1 MKFLSKFKKKMSDLL
16 FGTVQIKDFDYF
28 NDGKINKVISFNPD
42 SDGDI
47 KYNIYSLD
55 KARIIQSEHTSLGV
69 LKKNFLI
76 NELSF
81 QSQDLIRKNINY
93 NKILKKGLI
102 SYKTKKLKGAS
113 LCLLQDISQKRN
125 YFHFIYDLISKI
137 LLLELM
143 DKKIHYDYLLF
154 PKTTE
159 NYQRDIIDAF
169 SLDKSKIIDC
179 DGINSLEVE
188 RLYIVEH
195 PYWKENSSWDSDCKK
210 IPSWII
216 KNLKRKFVTSKIKS
230 LKNKKIFIDRSDSTY
245 LFNQIENLDE
255 VKSIL
260 KKYDFDILQLTK
272 FPFLDQVSL
281 FNDANFVIGAHGAGF
296 ANLAF
301 CESGTKVLEFRHKNY
316 DFGLYERIA
325 KVNNLEYESWLTNLD
340 NNFQIVVNINKLIN
354 YLESNLKKE

>member
-55 KARIIQSEHTSLGV
+55 KARIIQSGHTSLGV

-125 YFHFIYDLISKI
+125 YFHFLLVKKMKI
-137 LLLELM
+137 L
-143 DKKIHYDYLLF
+143 
-154 PKTTE
+154 
-159 NYQRDIIDAF
+159 
-169 SLDKSKIIDC
+169 
-179 DGINSLEVE
+179 
-188 RLYIVEH
+188 
-195 PYWKENSSWDSDCKK
+195 
-210 IPSWII
+210 
-216 KNLKRKFVTSKIKS
+216 
-230 LKNKKIFIDRSDSTY
+230 
-245 LFNQIENLDE
+245 
-255 VKSIL
+255 
-260 KKYDFDILQLTK
+260 
-272 FPFLDQVSL
+272 
-281 FNDANFVIGAHGAGF
+281 
-296 ANLAF
+296 
-301 CESGTKVLEFRHKNY
+301 KV
-316 DFGLYERIA
+316 
-325 KVNNLEYESWLTNLD
+325 
-340 NNFQIVVNINKLIN
+340 
-354 YLESNLKKE
+354 